1 MTGAASTQNRLGDF
15 ERDLRAKQ
23 SEHSRLNRICQS
35 LPTLGLWK
43 TALKQLDALTEIR
56 LLADD
61 FAARRVAAIANL
73 QSARQ
78 KLHEA
83 NEQQEQRLREMLDEI
98 TVDQLLLSE
107 ADTIEEL
114 RERLGSHR
122 KAAADRPGLAME
134 QQAAENAAKETL
146 RNLGRPAELNDV
158 ELQRLPRDKIFAS
171 AESGERAGGTCRGP

>member
-1 MTGAASTQNRLGDF
+1 MTGAASSAKPVRRF

-83 NEQQEQRLREMLDEI
+83 NERRQRLREMLDEI

-114 RERLGSHR
+114 RNASEAIARRLLIALGSQWSNRQRRTLQKKHSVISVGR
-122 KAAADRPGLAME
+122 RNSMMSVAAIA
-134 QQAAENAAKETL
+134 
-146 RNLGRPAELNDV
+146 
-158 ELQRLPRDKIFAS
+158 PR
-171 AESGERAGGTCRGP
+171 